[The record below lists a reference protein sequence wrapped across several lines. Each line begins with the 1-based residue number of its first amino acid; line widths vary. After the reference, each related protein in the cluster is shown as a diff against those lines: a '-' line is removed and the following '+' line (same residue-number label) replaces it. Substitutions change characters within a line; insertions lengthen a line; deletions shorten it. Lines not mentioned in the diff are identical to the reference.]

1 MRGEGVEIRSYGA
14 HVDFFVG
21 YGLSAVYA
29 DHGATAMGIGGYLGY
44 GIDGAENIR
53 HLRDRHQAGAR
64 REERAIGI
72 EVEYSALVAGYNLD
86 YYASTRSE
94 ELPGYNVWNDAP

>member
-1 MRGEGVEIRSYGA
+1 MCHGLRAVDADQRTVTVCYGG
-14 HVDFFVG
+14 H
-21 YGLSAVYA
+21 
-29 DHGATAMGIGGYLGY
+29 LGY

-86 YYASTRSE
+86 
-94 ELPGYNVWNDAP
+94 